1 MQKRGLY
8 GKRSRPRSRTS
19 CKLIFGAF
27 VGIASSGCATAPT
40 GTLAQVCGPN
50 GWREIGVSK
59 SDVITPD
66 TAREIIGNNDAR
78 QAWCQ
83 PKKV

>member
-1 MQKRGLY
+1 MPRREWCE
-8 GKRSRPRSRTS
+8 KRSRPRSLTS
-19 CKLIFGAF
+19 CKLIF
-27 VGIASSGCATAPT
+27 VVSVVTVTSGCATAPT

-59 SDVITPD
+59 SDVISPD

-78 QAWCQ
+78 AAWCQ

>member
-1 MQKRGLY
+1 MLRRGWSER
-8 GKRSRPRSRTS
+8 KSRQRSRTS

-59 SDVITPD
+59 SDVISPD